1 MPDKASTTLGT
12 VSLKADG
19 DFFFLFPGFQLTG
32 NGLSPSTD
40 LARISQ
46 FTNNDSVFQILG
58 KLPLTLVTVI
68 ALQGVDDVIKG
79 SWNKRLA
86 NYLSLFSMNLTAV
99 KISAMVVR
107 HLGSYSIGPYLNSTA
122 VYTVHCE
129 CVCSGFYQW
138 YQWYTNIVQGST
150 NGTIG
155 KTIDTNG
162 NANGTTGS
170 PNGTIGTIGKN
181 RANVYH
187 RCCCCFLEFPGL
199 LFGTPSYY
207 GKRDVNG

>member
-1 MPDKASTTLGT
+1 M
-12 VSLKADG
+12 
-19 DFFFLFPGFQLTG
+19 
-32 NGLSPSTD
+32 
-40 LARISQ
+40 
-46 FTNNDSVFQILG
+46 
-58 KLPLTLVTVI
+58 
-68 ALQGVDDVIKG
+68 
-79 SWNKRLA
+79 A

-107 HLGSYSIGPYLNSTA
+107 HLGSCSIGPYLNSTA

-129 CVCSGFYQW
+129 CMCSGFYQW

-170 PNGTIGTIGKN
+170 PNGTIGTIGKPL
-181 RANVYH
+181 VSLLSQWYH
-187 RCCCCFLEFPGL
+187 WLPMEPLVKLPMVPLGIPEQSQCVPSLLVLFLRVPRPYIRDTQL
-199 LFGTPSYY
+199 L
-207 GKRDVNG
+207 R